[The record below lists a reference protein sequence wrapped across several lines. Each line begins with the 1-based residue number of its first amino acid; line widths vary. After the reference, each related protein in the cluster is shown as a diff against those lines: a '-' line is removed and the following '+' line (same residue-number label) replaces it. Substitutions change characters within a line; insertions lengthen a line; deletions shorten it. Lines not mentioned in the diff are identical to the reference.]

1 MERLQTVAMPVQN
14 FHLAADAIEED
25 EQHGVEHSN
34 LDIQLDQRGQAIDG
48 FAEVDGLGIEVDLL
62 HLGVGTHHDGAPR
75 EKMGSP
81 ASGNGQVS

>member
-48 FAEVDGLGIEVDLL
+48 FTESDRPGIEVNSFDP
-62 HLGVGTHHDGAPR
+62 GVGTHHDD
-75 EKMGSP
+75 ELL
-81 ASGNGQVS
+81 